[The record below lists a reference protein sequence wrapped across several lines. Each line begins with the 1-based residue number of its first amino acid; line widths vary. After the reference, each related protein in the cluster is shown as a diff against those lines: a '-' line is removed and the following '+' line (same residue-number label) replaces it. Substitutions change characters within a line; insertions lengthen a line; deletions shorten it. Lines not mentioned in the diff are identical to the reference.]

1 MQNGLFTASPGIFV
15 NFLSSNMRLSV
26 VNMIDNYSDSSIFYT
41 PKVKLSGA
49 KLELEIRI
57 IREQNGILLV
67 EAHWSDHNFTIICTI
82 FWTVCHYFTAETI
95 YGTFLF
101 LENIALDKGKRLP
114 SWSFIDPSDS
124 ILPSLLYSNI
134 NMLLFTVFSDFFW
147 QNCEIGSSCQTVD
160 TFFNNKKVFFW
171 KYTIFWKINE
181 L

>member
-67 EAHWSDHNFTIICTI
+67 EAH
-82 FWTVCHYFTAETI
+82 
-95 YGTFLF
+95 
-101 LENIALDKGKRLP
+101 
-114 SWSFIDPSDS
+114 
-124 ILPSLLYSNI
+124 
-134 NMLLFTVFSDFFW
+134 
-147 QNCEIGSSCQTVD
+147 
-160 TFFNNKKVFFW
+160 
-171 KYTIFWKINE
+171 
-181 L
+181 